1 FTASINSKTRPIKAP
16 RYSLNPTMQP
26 LETANKKF
34 PSLFFQCADLLLPWL
49 SPLDLASS
57 SLTCKFLHQISKQI
71 TISRSL
77 DASQNLET
85 HPIPFINNTP
95 DSEPYS
101 YFVYTPCQIL
111 QLSNPSQ
118 QWGCFNSSIYL
129 KQTVSS
135 LLTIEDGFGCD
146 CEGICSGDE
155 CVCCRLK
162 PEFDSEFGFEY
173 EVMSECGERCVC
185 DLSCRN
191 RLTQNGVS
199 VRLRVVKD
207 GRKGWG
213 LHAGEFI
220 RQGEFVCEYAGELLT
235 TAEARCRQ
243 QKYDELAASG
253 KCPSALLVVREHL
266 PSGKACLR
274 VNIDATK
281 VGNIA
286 RFINH
291 ACDGGNLL
299 TVLVR
304 NSGMLFPRLCF
315 FTSRDVLEGEEL
327 VFSYGDVRL
336 SPNGLRCYCG
346 SSYCFGFLPSE
357 NT

>member
-1 FTASINSKTRPIKAP
+1 METSLYYFISHCLTFSIIVAQALNVGGLKSCSNTRLQG
-16 RYSLNPTMQP
+16 RG
-26 LETANKKF
+26 ANKNF

-57 SLTCKFLHQISKQI
+57 SLTHQISKQI

-77 DASQNLET
+77 EASRNLET
-85 HPIPFINNTP
+85 HPIPFINNTADS

-101 YFVYTPCQIL
+101 YLFTPRVK
-111 QLSNPSQ
+111 
-118 QWGCFNSSIYL
+118 YL
-129 KQTVSS
+129 KF
-135 LLTIEDGFGCD
+135 LTH
-146 CEGICSGDE
+146 
-155 CVCCRLK
+155 L
-162 PEFDSEFGFEY
+162 
-173 EVMSECGERCVC
+173 
-185 DLSCRN
+185 N
-191 RLTQNGVS
+191 NGAVS

-207 GRKGWG
+207 GRK
-213 LHAGEFI
+213 
-220 RQGEFVCEYAGELLT
+220 GELLT

-243 QKYDELAASG
+243 QKYDELAAGG
-253 KCPSALLVVREHL
+253 KS

-336 SPNGLRCYCG
+336 RPNGLRC
-346 SSYCFGFLPSE
+346 SYCFGFLP
-357 NT
+357 